1 MKPTFHPLKT
11 FYTSPLEMGYE
22 EKQKDQGY
30 DPVNLSRCEWN
41 PVPDAL
47 DSFHS

>member
-1 MKPTFHPLKT
+1 MN
-11 FYTSPLEMGYE
+11 PLEMGYE

-30 DPVNLSRCEWN
+30 DPANLRFEWN
-41 PVPDAL
+41 PMPDTL